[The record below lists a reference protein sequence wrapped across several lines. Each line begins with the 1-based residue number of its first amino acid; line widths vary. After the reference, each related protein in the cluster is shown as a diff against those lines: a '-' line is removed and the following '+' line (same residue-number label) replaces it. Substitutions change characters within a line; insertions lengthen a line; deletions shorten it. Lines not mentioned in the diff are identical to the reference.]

1 MTTRA
6 PAVLKI
12 PLYLPIII
20 IIYLEG
26 MDPTQVSHPP
36 HLLRS
41 WSSAFIP
48 FCAYKTNL
56 NFSKN
61 ALPLPNTNFPLC
73 SSFLPTILEGQRCY
87 KLNLND
93 TSDQGKKYELML
105 ILDHNEDRSLHL
117 TPYEDRTVHYSNETI
132 NFDIDTDIQEE
143 SAKLQINTLSP
154 YVGFGGGNY
163 LMSDVKRMTAKDD
176 FLSMPLKDRNCEVEL
191 YEDCRT
197 RRLFEHCSCVPWE
210 LADFQVGHHVL
221 TYSIF
226 SFLYSET
233 KC

>member
-1 MTTRA
+1 M
-6 PAVLKI
+6 
-12 PLYLPIII
+12 
-20 IIYLEG
+20 
-26 MDPTQVSHPP
+26 SHPP

-48 FCAYKTNL
+48 FCAYKTTL

-117 TPYEDRTVHYSNETI
+117 TPYEDRSVHYSNETI

-197 RRLFEHCSCVPWE
+197 RRLFEHCSCIPWE

-226 SFLYSET
+226 IGPESDHW
-233 KC
+233 